1 MLLIY
6 RLVVRLVYQSIAIAA
21 NISFTIR
28 RDQSEQCKK
37 IIDEK
42 KDRRDYYDER
52 GKWARE

>member
-21 NISFTIR
+21 DISFTIR

-52 GKWARE
+52 EEWARE